1 MKEEQSSV
9 LNNIIGDCIQMNT
22 DIINQY
28 NDSKLPK
35 FIIKLLI
42 LRKKRKLL
50 DCVNKIKRGNVPLTR
65 VDLISFFNYIMSSFP
80 LEERFGHIYNCRI
93 ITTEFESFLEASINI
108 EDSILHNSTIKKIQA
123 VFKFNIFMRNQEK
136 FTLNL
141 SVIDDIDFR
150 FHFDIDLKE
159 LFYNDKKYLSDE
171 NFLLSESI
179 KIINNTIYNDISDY
193 IKNVIMEF

>member
-1 MKEEQSSV
+1 MKEQSSV
-9 LNNIIGDCIQMNT
+9 LNNIIGDCIHLNT

-50 DCVNKIKRGNVPLTR
+50 DCVNKIKRGNVPLTK

-108 EDSILHNSTIKKIQA
+108 EDSILHHSTIKKIQA

-171 NFLLSESI
+171 NFLLTESI

>member
-1 MKEEQSSV
+1 MKEQYKSA
-9 LNNIIGDCIQMNT
+9 LNNIISDCIHLNT
-22 DIINQY
+22 DISNQY

-50 DCVNKIKRGNVPLTR
+50 ACVNKIKRGNVPLTR
-65 VDLISFFNYIMSSFP
+65 VDLMSFFNYIMSSFP

-108 EDSILHNSTIKKIQA
+108 EDRILHNSTIKKIQA
-123 VFKFNIFMRNQEK
+123 VFKFNIFMRNQYK

-141 SVIDDIDFR
+141 SVIDDIDCR

-159 LFYNDKKYLSDE
+159 LFYNGKKYLSDE
-171 NFLLSESI
+171 KFLLTESI
-179 KIINNTIYNDISDY
+179 KIINKTIYNDISDY

>member
-1 MKEEQSSV
+1 MKEQSSV

-93 ITTEFESFLEASINI
+93 ITTDFESFLEASINI

-136 FTLNL
+136 FALNL

>member
-1 MKEEQSSV
+1 MKEQSSV

-123 VFKFNIFMRNQEK
+123 VFKFNI
-136 FTLNL
+136 LG
-141 SVIDDIDFR
+141 
-150 FHFDIDLKE
+150 
-159 LFYNDKKYLSDE
+159 
-171 NFLLSESI
+171 
-179 KIINNTIYNDISDY
+179 
-193 IKNVIMEF
+193 

>member
-1 MKEEQSSV
+1 MKEQSSV

-93 ITTEFESFLEASINI
+93 ITTEFESFLEACINI
-108 EDSILHNSTIKKIQA
+108 EDSILHHSTIKKIQA
-123 VFKFNIFMRNQEK
+123 VFKFNIFMGNQEK

-171 NFLLSESI
+171 NFLLTESI

-193 IKNVIMEF
+193 IKNVNMEF

>member
-1 MKEEQSSV
+1 MKEQSSV
-9 LNNIIGDCIQMNT
+9 LNNIIGDCIHLNT

-50 DCVNKIKRGNVPLTR
+50 VCVNKIKRGNVPLTR

-108 EDSILHNSTIKKIQA
+108 EDSILHHSTIKKIQA

-171 NFLLSESI
+171 NFLLTESI

>member
-1 MKEEQSSV
+1 
-9 LNNIIGDCIQMNT
+9 
-22 DIINQY
+22 
-28 NDSKLPK
+28 
-35 FIIKLLI
+35 
-42 LRKKRKLL
+42 
-50 DCVNKIKRGNVPLTR
+50 
-65 VDLISFFNYIMSSFP
+65 
-80 LEERFGHIYNCRI
+80 
-93 ITTEFESFLEASINI
+93 
-108 EDSILHNSTIKKIQA
+108 
-123 VFKFNIFMRNQEK
+123 MRNQEK

-171 NFLLSESI
+171 NFLLTESI

>member
-108 EDSILHNSTIKKIQA
+108 EDSILHHSTIKKIQA

-171 NFLLSESI
+171 NFLLTESI

>member
-1 MKEEQSSV
+1 MW
-9 LNNIIGDCIQMNT
+9 
-22 DIINQY
+22 
-28 NDSKLPK
+28 
-35 FIIKLLI
+35 
-42 LRKKRKLL
+42 KKRKLL
-50 DCVNKIKRGNVPLTR
+50 ACVNKIKRGNVPLTR
-65 VDLISFFNYIMSSFP
+65 FDLFTFINYIMSSFP
-80 LEERFGHIYNCRI
+80 SEENFGHIWNQRI
-93 ITTEFESFLEASINI
+93 INTEFESFLEASINI

-171 NFLLSESI
+171 NFLLTESI

>member
-1 MKEEQSSV
+1 MKEQSSV

-171 NFLLSESI
+171 NFLLTESI

>member
-1 MKEEQSSV
+1 MKEQSSV

-80 LEERFGHIYNCRI
+80 SEERFGHIYNCRI

-108 EDSILHNSTIKKIQA
+108 EDSILHHSTIKKIQA

-171 NFLLSESI
+171 NFLLTESI

>member
-1 MKEEQSSV
+1 MKEQSSV

-123 VFKFNIFMRNQEK
+123 VFKFNIFIRNQEK

-171 NFLLSESI
+171 NFLLTESI